1 MPVSLSLKPPPKN
14 CQVKIKDG
22 TYGYCEETGKEI
34 GIKRLEARPIATL
47 SIEARERYEQMK
59 RITQAGH

>member
-34 GIKRLEARPIATL
+34 GIKRLEACPIVTP
-47 SIEARERYEQMK
+47 SIEARQRHEQMERLK
-59 RITQAGH
+59 RAGQ